1 MSKKTITKQAV
12 TFSGEKKKPLC
23 GVCGKPIEGEALWI
37 EDSKNV
43 CVIHINCE
51 WHFDR
56 KMKSQ
61 TFVRN

>member
-1 MSKKTITKQAV
+1 MVTKECV
-12 TFSGEKKKPLC
+12 TFSGKNIKPQC
-23 GVCGKPIEGEALWI
+23 GVCGKPIEEEALWI

-51 WHFDR
+51 WNFDR
-56 KMKSQ
+56 NMKSQ